1 MELFK
6 SKLKIKKWLDD
17 MGIVNYV
24 ILENGHVDV
33 NGFVDLKNKNLAF
46 IPVQFNHVSGSF
58 YCSGNRLT
66 SLKGCPVIVD
76 KAFSCSRNKLDDL
89 EFSPKKTASFF
100 CIKSDLKSLRGSPE
114 IIYGSFTVENNL
126 LTSLEY
132 GPKTVYSYFNCR
144 RNSLIDLQH
153 APQIVKTEF
162 YCGMNPLITLKNFNT
177 IFESFSF
184 YSEKGFILEDFRDYY
199 DTSGGLQLNYEKL
212 HSVLLSQKLNNE
224 LSEKKAKHFQV
235 KI

>member
-33 NGFVDLKNKNLAF
+33 NGFVDLKNKNLSF

-100 CIKSDLKSLRGSPE
+100 CIKSNLKSLKGSPE
-114 IIYGSFTVENNL
+114 IIYGSFTVEDNL
-126 LTSLEY
+126 LTSLEHS
-132 GPKTVYSYFNCR
+132 PKTIYGSFNCR
-144 RNSLIDLQH
+144 RNSLTDLQH
-153 APQIVKTEF
+153 APQIVKNEF
-162 YCGMNPLITLKNFNT
+162 NCGINPLITLKNFKT
-177 IFESFSF
+177 IFKHFSF
-184 YSEKGFILEDFRDYY
+184 CNEKKFFLEEFRDYY
-199 DTSGGLQLNYEKL
+199 DTSGFLQLDYEKL
-212 HSVLLSQKLNNE
+212 HSVLLSQKLDNE
-224 LSEKKAKHFQV
+224 LFEKKAKNLHV